1 MEYTLVR
8 PMAPSAEPSPSAIPQ
23 VTVTVPATPPPATVT
38 APALPAPQV
47 QQWNPTA
54 APGQGI
60 QVQQMPS
67 VPAAAGGGV
76 TISNIAAWVISFL
89 LVIFVIAGIVSMLK
103 TVLGRE
109 RADTKTAAKS
119 FAVVAIASAG
129 IVLLVGQ
136 ALFTIMNGVV
146 SSLVS
151 GIGG

>member
-8 PMAPSAEPSPSAIPQ
+8 PMAPSAETSPSAIPQ
-23 VTVTVPATPPPATVT
+23 VTVTVPATPP
-38 APALPAPQV
+38 PALPAPQV

-89 LVIFVIAGIVSMLK
+89 LVIFVIAGIVSMLM
-103 TVLGRE
+103 TVFGRE
-109 RADTKTAAKS
+109 RADTKKAAKS

-129 IVLLVGQ
+129 IALLVGS